1 MEQKLR
7 DMIAAQGGDSRVCDD
22 VGLLPKAP
30 LIRPV
35 KAKEEGYLA
44 HVNGTALGLAAQRM
58 GAGRVSKEDKIDP
71 AVGFVMEKRIG
82 DFVKAGDTLCTLHAA
97 STENAQETEQ
107 RILDALTFRK
117 EPAPKA
123 RLLYALVKPEGVT
136 ELED

>member
-1 MEQKLR
+1 M
-7 DMIAAQGGDSRVCDD
+7 
-22 VGLLPKAP
+22 
-30 LIRPV
+30 
-35 KAKEEGYLA
+35 
-44 HVNGTALGLAAQRM
+44 NGTALGLAAQRM

-82 DFVKAGDTLCTLHAA
+82 DFVKAGDVVCTLHAA
-97 STENAQETEQ
+97 SEQNARETEQ
-107 RILDALTFRK
+107 RILDALTFTN